1 MLAAG
6 VVAIAVLHAY
16 RLAVPPRPN
25 LASAVRRW
33 DASRARATR
42 IQRIGAPKA
51 TTASG
56 KAQNWMVDQVLRRAR
71 DVKHLTQDLA
81 VTGSTIEQHVGKAI
95 LLVMVGF
102 VGPVV
107 VLGCFN
113 TIGIGLPLVLGPA
126 LGAALAAAM
135 LFVTRQE
142 LADKAKKKRTEFRR
156 TLS

>member
-16 RLAVPPRPN
+16 RLAVPPRPD

-51 TTASG
+51 TIVGG
-56 KAQNWMVDQVLRRAR
+56 KAQSWMVDQVLRRAR

-81 VTGSTIEQHVGKAI
+81 VTSATIEQFVGKTIVLAI
-95 LLVMVGF
+95 VGF
-102 VGPVV
+102 IGPLVIVGF
-107 VLGCFN
+107 LS
-113 TIGIGLPLVLGPA
+113 TIGYGLPLVLGPA
-126 LGAALAAAM
+126 AGVALA
-135 LFVTRQE
+135 
-142 LADKAKKKRTEFRR
+142 
-156 TLS
+156 